1 MKIRLKLGV
10 YLQLYV
16 WKEGTVLGF
25 VCLLNVYTD
34 LICLERFRHVSTN
47 HIPSAFC
54 PAGLGKTTPDPS
66 ASITMDGVEVPL
78 GTGISSGVNDTCLLY
93 NEYPFTSVLCTPQA
107 MVWGCEVTYMQP
119 VHPGAGWL
127 KTVLWCVSRGT
138 VPLSGLPGQDER
150 PSPRPGRVCGV
161 WP

>member
-25 VCLLNVYTD
+25 LYVLNVYTD
-34 LICLERFRHVSTN
+34 LICLERLACFHKSYRL
-47 HIPSAFC
+47 PSVLQV
-54 PAGLGKTTPDPS
+54 LGKTTDPS

-107 MVWGCEVTYMQP
+107 MVWG
-119 VHPGAGWL
+119 
-127 KTVLWCVSRGT
+127 
-138 VPLSGLPGQDER
+138 
-150 PSPRPGRVCGV
+150 
-161 WP
+161 